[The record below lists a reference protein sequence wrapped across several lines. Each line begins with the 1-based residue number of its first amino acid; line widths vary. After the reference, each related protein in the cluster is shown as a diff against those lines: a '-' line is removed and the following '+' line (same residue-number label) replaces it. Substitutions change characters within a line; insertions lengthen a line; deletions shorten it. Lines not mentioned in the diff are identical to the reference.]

1 MAILLQVG
9 SAMCRGTIRCY
20 IDTISGSSLRPAV
33 SAVSLADSTL
43 LDPIELTQILRP
55 HSLARSRSPS
65 PLFLALSL
73 LFSVSWCFAVASL
86 HSFTLAWSFFSLSS
100 LFLSFKSCLLF
111 LPIVVTPFSLPPT
124 SALLFLSFPRI
135 LLFIHSS
142 TRSHAFCTRFSF
154 AFFPSFF
161 SLATLLP
168 PTFLFSPFFYLVL
181 FLATVFYFL
190 RL

>member
-1 MAILLQVG
+1 MQVG
-9 SAMCRGTIRCY
+9 SEMCRSTIRCY

-65 PLFLALSL
+65 SSLPCSFTSFLRLLVLRCCLIAFIHSRMLVLLSL
-73 LFSVSWCFAVASL
+73 LSFPFFQVLSL
-86 HSFTLAWSFFSLSS
+86 VPSDRCYP
-100 LFLSFKSCLLF
+100 FLSPTLF
-111 LPIVVTPFSLPPT
+111 CPPFSLLSTDSSIHSFEHTLSRVLHPFFFC
-124 SALLFLSFPRI
+124 FLPFFFLPCPLSCHQLSSFP
-135 LLFIHSS
+135 
-142 TRSHAFCTRFSF
+142 
-154 AFFPSFF
+154 
-161 SLATLLP
+161 
-168 PTFLFSPFFYLVL
+168 PFFYLVL